1 MKRNATFPF
10 WATLVQSPPMS
21 FHLST
26 VLVFFLLLMGCQPSS
41 PPQAAAPPLPPPLTT
56 TPPPVAT
63 PPTMPTADSQPPVPE
78 PESAEPTMRPLE
90 IPFAQL
96 VQGISEKDAYYFSDN
111 YVSNETAFLQVAPEL
126 PKAVAPGGAFLGVGP
141 EQNFSYIALTRPD
154 IAFVIDIRRRNM
166 LLHLLYKAIFEEA
179 SSRSHFLALLLGRNH
194 DTSTDP
200 GDGASIEDVLAH
212 ATKVAKSREAFQT
225 IHQRLVD
232 RIAHDYGITL
242 DFGDRNALRE
252 SHREFFDKQL
262 EIAFELHMK
271 SARKYPTLRT
281 LLTMRDP
288 SGTQTSF
295 LADEKAFRLV
305 QKMQKENRIIPVV
318 GDFGGD
324 KALLGI
330 AEFLR
335 ANQIRLST
343 FYTSNVEEY
352 LLQDHKWDKWIRNL
366 DAFAIDDRSVFIR
379 SYLARAG
386 RTHPLQLEGHWST
399 TFLQRIQLFR
409 DREREHQFR
418 QWHDVAT
425 YELMTPP

>member
-1 MKRNATFPF
+1 M
-10 WATLVQSPPMS
+10 
-21 FHLST
+21 
-26 VLVFFLLLMGCQPSS
+26 
-41 PPQAAAPPLPPPLTT
+41 
-56 TPPPVAT
+56 
-63 PPTMPTADSQPPVPE
+63 
-78 PESAEPTMRPLE
+78 
-90 IPFAQL
+90 
-96 VQGISEKDAYYFSDN
+96 
-111 YVSNETAFLQVAPEL
+111 QVAPEL